1 MSDFQIAVAFVIVT
15 LAVAA
20 AGLFSWGISGM
31 FAGGSSKASGD
42 AGDGTDEDYATKLT
56 RKNLE
61 AKRGQKGG

>member
-31 FAGGSSKASGD
+31 FSGGSSKAGAA
-42 AGDGTDEDYATKLT
+42 AGADTDEDYATKLT

-61 AKRGQKGG
+61 AKRAHKDD